1 MWKFLERQTNK
12 GIHYTRNASRGFTMR
27 IIKSVD
33 THGENVLFNPFFME
47 EKIILY
53 VIIMYIINITS
64 F

>member
-1 MWKFLERQTNK
+1 
-12 GIHYTRNASRGFTMR
+12 MR